1 VFSAFGISLEQ
12 VLASKNKVD
21 HPEAEKIIKIKTEKE
36 ENTFIPIWDDND
48 HGRFLA

>member
-1 VFSAFGISLEQ
+1 MFSAFGISLEQ

-21 HPEAEKIIKIKTEKE
+21 HPKPEKIIKVKTEKE